1 MENKEYKKITLEMRN
16 KLRLALPEK
25 ACKKHPTKSFLTS
38 INPMYVIERLNDVFG
53 VGSWHVKNEVI
64 LSDINQG
71 SIVVKVTLEIPEYNI
86 YLEQFGG
93 NDNGGKDKKGFDLG
107 DCFKGAC
114 TDGLTKLAS
123 YLEIGISIYQNQ
135 GNISNFVLDEE
146 IEIENKR
153 TALEKKEAE
162 EKLLNEQE
170 ILKKQKDFLIKLEGK
185 LIAFKLT
192 QPSLIK
198 YHEYIKVNFTDKY
211 KWLLENKE
219 YNNIVE
225 KYQPEPQVLENKA
238 SQVNKFDKCNECKN
252 ETEFCICDIDKKV
265 LALAKV

>member
-1 MENKEYKKITLEMRN
+1 MENKKITLEMRN

-53 VGSWHVKNEVI
+53 VGSWHVKNDVI

-123 YLEIGISIYQNQ
+123 YLEIGISIYQNE
-135 GNISNFVLDEE
+135 GNISNLIVDENAE
-146 IEIENKR
+146 
-153 TALEKKEAE
+153 LEKKEQ
-162 EKLLNEQE
+162 EKAKKWNDFFDKMIVDIQVKQFTSIQDYIIFIEKTYLLTSPKLRENERF
-170 ILKKQKDFLIKLEGK
+170 KKIFEHYMPK
-185 LIAFKLT
+185 A
-192 QPSLIK
+192 
-198 YHEYIKVNFTDKY
+198 KVQDN
-211 KWLLENKE
+211 
-219 YNNIVE
+219 
-225 KYQPEPQVLENKA
+225 Q
-238 SQVNKFDKCNECKN
+238 SVNKFDKCMDCKN
-252 ETEFCICDIDKKV
+252 ETEFCICDIDKKTV
-265 LALAKV
+265 LTKV

>member
-16 KLRLALPEK
+16 ELRKALPEK

-53 VGSWHVKNEVI
+53 VGSWQVKNEVI

-71 SIVVKVTLEIPEYNI
+71 AIVVKVSLSLPEYNI

-123 YLEIGISIYQNQ
+123 YLEIGISIYQNE
-135 GNISNFVLDEE
+135 GNVSNLIVDDKAE
-146 IEIENKR
+146 
-153 TALEKKEAE
+153 LEKKEL
-162 EKLLNEQE
+162 EKAKKWNEFFE
-170 ILKKQKDFLIKLEGK
+170 KMEHALKYGK
-185 LIAFKLT
+185 FQSLT
-192 QPSLIK
+192 S
-198 YHEYIKVNFTDKY
+198 YIEF
-211 KWLLENKE
+211 
-219 YNNIVE
+219 VE
-225 KYQPEPQVLENKA
+225 KNYLINSPKLRENERFKKIFETYKPKPQVNENKA
-238 SQVNKFDKCNECKN
+238 SQVINKFDKCSICANTE
-252 ETEFCICDIDKKV
+252 EFCTCDIDSKV
-265 LALAKV
+265 LDKA

>member
-1 MENKEYKKITLEMRN
+1 MENKKITLEMRN

-25 ACKKHPTKSFLTS
+25 ACKKHPTKSFLSS

-53 VGSWHVKNEVI
+53 VGSWHVKNDVI

-123 YLEIGISIYQNQ
+123 YLEIGISIYQNE
-135 GNISNFVLDEE
+135 GNISNLIVDENAE
-146 IEIENKR
+146 
-153 TALEKKEAE
+153 LEKKEQ
-162 EKLLNEQE
+162 EKAKKWNDFFDKMEHA
-170 ILKKQKDFLIKLEGK
+170 LKYGKFENLVSYIEFVDKFYLASSSKLKDNDR
-185 LIAFKLT
+185 FKA
-192 QPSLIK
+192 IF
-198 YHEYIKVNFTDKY
+198 EKY
-211 KWLLENKE
+211 KPN
-219 YNNIVE
+219 
-225 KYQPEPQVLENKA
+225 PQVLENKA
-238 SQVNKFDKCNECKN
+238 SQVNKFDKCNTCSN
-252 ETEFCICDIDKKV
+252 ETEFCICDIDKKAPV
-265 LALAKV
+265 LAKPSGSWAV